1 MADKRSYN
9 GYNSTYSAGG
19 YGSARPSAG
28 KMSKKEL
35 KQKEA
40 KARRKEY
47 NATLRA
53 RQNYATENARYRAKI
68 AAVGGI
74 DNRYYTLPEDKKQR
88 KEKDYFFVMR
98 KFVCFI
104 MMLLMLVSVAYFALN
119 YVKIEAIPSQFTALF
134 METEAKK
141 TETPSGEETP
151 SEEETPSDT
160 EASNADETE
169 TETGDETGDK
179 TETGDET
186 GDKTETGDE
195 EKTDTGIYYSA
206 LDPIFGF
213 IKYVGNKLNM
223 DINIGESPLYDAM
236 IAKVEVGMA
245 DTIAQYIILA
255 FPVAMIVYI
264 ITALVMFIKCFIGMC
279 GRRITKLLPLG
290 SIVMLLCA
298 AITAFGG
305 LAYITDVA
313 GKMNYGGI
321 VTVLIG
327 GVTGAGGF
335 TGGYGLLILLG
346 LPLITFIL
354 SLFAKKKVPYSIFD
368 TYGE

>member
-1 MADKRSYN
+1 MADRRSYY

-19 YGSARPSAG
+19 KGSAGPSAG
-28 KMSKKEL
+28 KMSKKER

-53 RQNYATENARYRAKI
+53 RQNYATENANYRTKI

-98 KFVCFI
+98 KFICFL
-104 MMLLMLVSVAYFALN
+104 MMLMMLVSIAYFALN
-119 YVKIEAIPSQFTALF
+119 YVKIEAIPSKFTALF

-141 TETPSGEETP
+141 TDEDTDENTDDENTP
-151 SEEETPSDT
+151 SE
-160 EASNADETE
+160 EASNADDTSSDGTGTSDGTEGDDTE
-169 TETGDETGDK
+169 TDEG
-179 TETGDET
+179 E
-186 GDKTETGDE
+186 
-195 EKTDTGIYYSA
+195 TDTGVYYTA

-213 IKYVGNKLNM
+213 IKYIGKKLNM

-236 IAKVEVGMA
+236 IAKVEVGME

-255 FPVAMIVYI
+255 FPVAMIVYV

-279 GRRITKLLPLG
+279 GRRIAKLLPLG

-298 AITAFGG
+298 AVTAFGG
-305 LAYITDVA
+305 LAYLTDVA
-313 GKMNYGGI
+313 GKMNYGDI
-321 VTVLIG
+321 VNVLIG
-327 GVTGAGGF
+327 GVTGTGGF

-346 LPLITFIL
+346 LPFITFIL

>member
-1 MADKRSYN
+1 MADKRGYN

-35 KQKEA
+35 KKKEA

-53 RQNYATENARYRAKI
+53 RQNYAAENARYRAKI

-98 KFVCFI
+98 KFVCFL
-104 MMLLMLVSVAYFALN
+104 MMFLMLVSIAYFALN
-119 YVKIEAIPSQFTALF
+119 YVKIAAIPSKFTALF

-141 TETPSGEETP
+141 TETPGEGEDTGEETP
-151 SEEETPSDT
+151 PDP
-160 EASNADETE
+160 EASNADETGDKPDIGG
-169 TETGDETGDK
+169 ETGDDTNTDDDTG
-179 TETGDET
+179 TAG
-186 GDKTETGDE
+186 E

-206 LDPIFGF
+206 LDPVFGF
-213 IKYVGNKLNM
+213 IKYVGNKFNM
-223 DINIGESPLYDAM
+223 DIKIGESPLYDAM

-279 GRRITKLLPLG
+279 GRRISKLLPLG

-298 AITAFGG
+298 AVTAFGG
-305 LAYITDVA
+305 LAYLTDVA

-346 LPLITFIL
+346 LPLIAFIL

>member
-1 MADKRSYN
+1 MADKRGYN

-35 KQKEA
+35 KKKEA

-53 RQNYATENARYRAKI
+53 RQNYAAENARYRAKI

-98 KFVCFI
+98 KFVCFL
-104 MMLLMLVSVAYFALN
+104 MMLLMLVSIAYFALN
-119 YVKIEAIPSQFTALF
+119 YVKIAAIPSKFTALF

-141 TETPSGEETP
+141 TETPGEGEDTGEETP
-151 SEEETPSDT
+151 PDS
-160 EASNADETE
+160 EASNADET
-169 TETGDETGDK
+169 GDK
-179 TETGDET
+179 P
-186 GDKTETGDE
+186 
-195 EKTDTGIYYSA
+195 DTGIYYSA

-213 IKYVGNKLNM
+213 IKYVGNKFNM
-223 DINIGESPLYDAM
+223 DIKIGESPLYDAM

-279 GRRITKLLPLG
+279 GRRISKLLPLG

-298 AITAFGG
+298 AVTAFGG
-305 LAYITDVA
+305 LAYLTDVA

-346 LPLITFIL
+346 LPLIAFIL

>member
-53 RQNYATENARYRAKI
+53 RQNYATENARYRARI

-98 KFVCFI
+98 KFVCFL
-104 MMLLMLVSVAYFALN
+104 MMLLMLVSIAYFALN

-151 SEEETPSDT
+151 EDEETPSDT
-160 EASNADETE
+160 EASNADEKQSDNE
-169 TETGDETGDK
+169 NPDDK
-179 TETGDET
+179 TPSDDKNSDGEET
-186 GDKTETGDE
+186 
-195 EKTDTGIYYSA
+195 TDTGIYYSA

-245 DTIAQYIILA
+245 DTIAQYIIWA

-279 GRRITKLLPLG
+279 GRRIAKLLPLG

-305 LAYITDVA
+305 LAYVTDVA

-327 GVTGAGGF
+327 GITGAGGF

>member
-9 GYNSTYSAGG
+9 GYNSTYSASGR
-19 YGSARPSAG
+19 GSAGPSAG

-40 KARRKEY
+40 KAKRKEY

-53 RQNYATENARYRAKI
+53 RQTYATENTKYRERL

-74 DNRYYTLPEDKKQR
+74 DNRYYTLPEDRKPR

-98 KFVCFI
+98 KFVCFL
-104 MMLLMLVSVAYFALN
+104 MMLMMLVSIAYFALN
-119 YVKIEAIPSQFTALF
+119 YVKIEAIPTKYTALF

-141 TETPSGEETP
+141 SETSSDEETP
-151 SEEETPSDT
+151 AEEETP
-160 EASNADETE
+160 ANADDTTTDGDTTGDG
-169 TETGDETGDK
+169 TETGDETGDG
-179 TETGDET
+179 ET
-186 GDKTETGDE
+186 
-195 EKTDTGIYYSA
+195 TDTGIYYSA

-213 IKYVGNKLNM
+213 VKYVGNKLNM
-223 DINIGESPLYDAM
+223 NINIGESPLYDAM

-245 DTIAQYIILA
+245 DTTAQYIILA

-298 AITAFGG
+298 VITAFGG
-305 LAYITDVA
+305 LAYVTDVA

-327 GVTGAGGF
+327 GITGAGGF
-335 TGGYGLLILLG
+335 TGGYGLLILAG

>member
-19 YGSARPSAG
+19 YGSAKPSAG
-28 KMSKKEL
+28 KMSKKER

-68 AAVGGI
+68 TAVGGI

-98 KFVCFI
+98 KFVCFL
-104 MMLLMLVSVAYFALN
+104 MMLLMLVSIAYFALN

-141 TETPSGEETP
+141 SETSPDEDPSADKDTP
-151 SEEETPSDT
+151 PDN
-160 EASNADETE
+160 EASNADENPAGGTTTDNETE
-169 TETGDETGDK
+169 PGGVTETGDVETV
-179 TETGDET
+179 
-186 GDKTETGDE
+186 
-195 EKTDTGIYYSA
+195 DTVIYYSA

-213 IKYVGNKLNM
+213 IKYVGNKFNM
-223 DINIGESPLYDAM
+223 NINIGESPLYDAM

-279 GRRITKLLPLG
+279 GRRIAKLLPLG

-305 LAYITDVA
+305 LAYVTDVA

-321 VTVLIG
+321 VAVLIG
-327 GVTGAGGF
+327 GITGAGGF